1 MICHMGEVNFN
12 MLIKINTLV
21 ILFLDYVKEQANIF
35 IVKAQSLKVYGK
47 KIKKYKENWFY
58 SMEIFLEVFS
68 VII

>member
-1 MICHMGEVNFN
+1 MGEVNFN

-21 ILFLDYVKEQANIF
+21 ILFQDYVKEQANIF

>member
-1 MICHMGEVNFN
+1 MGEVNFN